1 MSSFPWRLYGSVS
14 FLLLTLSVL
23 ATGGCA
29 PSSKMPSNTTDV
41 SSAENAAK
49 SAVVKLEFPDGD
61 SSVPAEKGGPGF
73 TGEGWETSN
82 PGPIGDPRAIKGR
95 GILSYIPNWPENLRI
110 YGTGANTYLNSIVES
125 LCYESLCSLHP
136 DTLETVPALASHWK
150 ISDDNLTF
158 TFRINPQAHWADGTP
173 VVAEDVVAT
182 YRLLQDDSLKD
193 PMSKQ
198 SLQAINEPKAIS
210 KYIVQVEC
218 KEKHWR
224 NFLTFTNLK
233 ILPAHEISLLTGEK
247 FLDDYQFSYPTVSGP
262 YYIEK
267 ADIKKNESITL
278 TRRKD
283 YWGRDAEA
291 NVGLYNFD
299 KIRFVVNNNQRNA
312 FDQAC
317 NGELDFHAVYTAK
330 WWVEDLVGDSNN
342 VAPLEQVNLGH
353 LVAQK
358 IYTLNPE
365 GIQGIAFNMRKK
377 PFDDVRVRKA
387 VAHLYDR
394 RTMVDKFAYGEYEPL
409 GSYYPGV
416 TASQE
421 NELVEYDPEEAVRLL
436 SEAGF
441 TERDDDGVLM
451 KDGQRLVV
459 KITYRTDGFEKYF
472 TTLTEACRKV
482 GVEVK
487 LNLIDPTSHWKVL
500 QERTFDVAASNLSG
514 SLFPNPQ
521 THWYSKMADVTGSN
535 NFAGFQSTEADKIIE
550 QYNQEFDLFKR
561 QDLLRQLDAEIFK
574 QHPYALEWYIPCQ
587 RIIYWNKFGMRDSVF
602 SKFGDWREV
611 FTTWWIDP
619 EKEKALRAAKE
630 SGESL
635 PVPDRILRPWSANDS
650 EVAATSD
657 G

>member
-1 MSSFPWRLYGSVS
+1 MRSAHPD
-14 FLLLTLSVL
+14 FLKSIRIISASLLVL
-23 ATGGCA
+23 ACGCKTETGERDTKNDDE
-29 PSSKMPSNTTDV
+29 SSKS
-41 SSAENAAK
+41 E
-49 SAVVKLEFPDGD
+49 VVVEFPDGD
-61 SSVPAEKGGPGF
+61 PSVSPEEGGPGF
-73 TGEGWETSN
+73 TGEGWQTSN
-82 PGPIGDPRAIKGR
+82 PGPVGDSRAIKG
-95 GILSYIPNWPENLRI
+95 GSILSYIPNWPENLRI
-110 YGTGANTYLNSIVES
+110 YGTGANTYLNSIVGS

-158 TFRINPQAHWADGTP
+158 TFRINPQTHWADGRP

-210 KYIVQVEC
+210 KYIVEVEC

-224 NFLTFTNLK
+224 NFLTFISLT
-233 ILPAHEISLLTGEK
+233 ILPAHEISELTGEK
-247 FLDDYQFSYPTVSGP
+247 FIEDYQFAYPTVSGP
-262 YYIEK
+262 YYVERS
-267 ADIKKNESITL
+267 DIKKNESITL

-283 YWGRDAEA
+283 YWGLDDEA

-330 WWVEDLVGDSNN
+330 WWIEDLVGDLGDGGSNTS
-342 VAPLEQVNLGH
+342 PLQQVNLGH

-387 VAHLYDR
+387 FAHLYDR

-409 GSYYPGV
+409 GSYYPGI
-416 TASQE
+416 TASPE

-459 KITYRTDGFEKYF
+459 KITYRTPGFEKYF

-487 LNLIDPTSHWKVL
+487 LNLIDPTAHWKVL

-535 NFAGFQSTEADKIIE
+535 NFAGFQSAEADKIIE
-550 QYNQEFDLFKR
+550 QYNQEFDMSKR
-561 QDLLRQLDAEIFK
+561 QDLLRQLDAEIFR

-619 EKEKALRAAKE
+619 EKEKALQAARE
-630 SGESL
+630 SGASL
-635 PVPDRILRPWSANDS
+635 PAPDRILRPWSANDS